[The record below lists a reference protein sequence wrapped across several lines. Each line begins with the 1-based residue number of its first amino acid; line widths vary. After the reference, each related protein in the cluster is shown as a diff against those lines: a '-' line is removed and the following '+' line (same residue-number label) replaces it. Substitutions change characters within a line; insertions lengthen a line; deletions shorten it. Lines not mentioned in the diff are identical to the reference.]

1 MAYIGSGSIEFQGT
15 RIELKKQF
23 LISGSIA
30 ANRKSFSDGS
40 AQIKLSGG
48 DGGPAVSTVTT
59 ILGVDHPWESYME
72 LDCGRVTQAGGG
84 LADINLLRVA
94 PGDYPGQIVNM
105 AITVAASASSNKITL
120 ILSGSPG
127 NASAGYAALFAD
139 GVAPSIAGTGNAGQL
154 GHVGAAWQMIW
165 NGTYWI
171 LTQRNNHVQTSDL
184 G

>member
-48 DGGPAVSTVTT
+48 DGGSFLGTVSTV
-59 ILGVDHPWESYME
+59 LGVDHPWESYMD
-72 LDCGRVTQAGGG
+72 LDCGRITQAGGMMS
-84 LADINLLRVA
+84 NLNFIRIG

-105 AITVAASASSNKITL
+105 AITVPASASSNQIAL

-127 NASAGYAALFAD
+127 NAAAGYAGLFAD
-139 GVAPSIAGTGNAGQL
+139 GVAPTINGSAGGSL
-154 GHVGAAWQMIW
+154 GHLGAAWQMIW

-171 LTQRNNHVQTSDL
+171 LTQKNNHISTTDL

>member
-15 RIELKKQF
+15 RIEIKKRL

-30 ANRKSFSDGS
+30 ANAKTGNLI
-40 AQIKLSGG
+40 ALSGG
-48 DGGPAVSTVTT
+48 DGGGGFSGITSTV
-59 ILGVDHPWESYME
+59 LGSDHPWESYME
-72 LDCGRVTQAGGG
+72 LDCGRITQAGGMMS
-84 LADINLLRVA
+84 NLNFIRIG

-105 AITVAASASSNKITL
+105 AITVPASASSNQIAL

-127 NASAGYAALFAD
+127 NAAAGYAGLFAD
-139 GVAPSIAGTGNAGQL
+139 GVAPTINGSAGGSL
-154 GHVGAAWQMIW
+154 GHLGAAWQMIW

-171 LTQRNNHVQTSDL
+171 LTQKNNHISTTDL